1 MRRILVLLL
10 AIAALVVF
18 ARPALAQSKDPI
30 KIGLAAAVSGG
41 SAASGE
47 AIKRGIQIA
56 MDEINAKGGL
66 LGGRKLELVI
76 RDDEGDPAKGVKIAR
91 ELVEREKAVVVFGG
105 LHTTVALAQ
114 VPVWTELK
122 HPYMGPWAAG
132 TEIAQNT
139 QKPNYVFRVS
149 ANDDYADK
157 FMVRYAT
164 EALKKAKPG
173 LLLENT
179 AWGQSNEVGL
189 NKWLGQKG
197 IKPVGIEKFNWG
209 DPDMSPQLLRLKN
222 AGADH
227 IIMVANAPEGAQVV
241 KSRAKIGW
249 EIPMVAHWGISGG
262 RFAELTGDL
271 SDGVAFL
278 QTYSFFGKQ
287 NERGEALLKAL
298 KELKN
303 EEIARRYFIMNSFD
317 GALTILGIVI
327 AVYVSGKHESGLII
341 ISSLG
346 AAVAMAISGIWGA
359 YSIERAER
367 LRVLKELERH
377 LMADLEETEVEKK
390 VNSTTIL
397 VALVDGL
404 SPMLATLL
412 IISPF
417 IASQLGLIGAESA
430 FYYSIAIV
438 VIILF
443 LLGALVGHVA
453 KEDRVKSG
461 AKMILAG
468 IAVAVVVFLLDL
480 LKLLG

>member
-18 ARPALAQSKDPI
+18 AQPALAQSKDPI

-47 AIKRGIQIA
+47 AIKRGILAA
-56 MDEINAKGGL
+56 MDEVNAKGGL

-157 FMVRYAT
+157 FLVRHAT
-164 EALKKAKPG
+164 EVLKKAKPG

-222 AGADH
+222 AGADL

-287 NERGEALLKAL
+287 NEHGEALLKAL
-298 KELKN
+298 KDKYGVKGP
-303 EEIARRYFIMNSFD
+303 EE
-317 GALTILGIVI
+317 VI
-327 AVYVSGKHESGLII
+327 APVGT
-341 ISSLG
+341 
-346 AAVAMAISGIWGA
+346 ANA
-359 YSIERAER
+359 YDGM
-367 LRVLKELERH
+367 H
-377 LMADLEETEVEKK
+377 
-390 VNSTTIL
+390 L
-397 VALVDGL
+397 VALAIAQAGSDDGAKVRDAL
-404 SPMLATLL
+404 ENLKAEYE
-412 IISPF
+412 
-417 IASQLGLIGAESA
+417 GLIKNYKRPFTPEQHDALTDADYIMVVWKGGK
-430 FYYSIAIV
+430 IV
-438 VIILF
+438 P
-443 LLGALVGHVA
+443 VA
-453 KEDRVKSG
+453 QK
-461 AKMILAG
+461 
-468 IAVAVVVFLLDL
+468 
-480 LKLLG
+480 

>member
-18 ARPALAQSKDPI
+18 AQPALAQSKDPI

-105 LHTTVALAQ
+105 LHTTVALAE
-114 VPVWTELK
+114 VPVWQELK
-122 HPYMGPWAAG
+122 HPYMAPWAAG
-132 TEIAQNT
+132 TEIAQNG

-157 FMVRYAT
+157 FLVRYAT
-164 EALKKAKPG
+164 EVLKKAKPG

-222 AGADH
+222 AGADL

-287 NERGEALLKAL
+287 NEHGQALLKAL
-298 KELKN
+298 KDKYGVKGP
-303 EEIARRYFIMNSFD
+303 EE
-317 GALTILGIVI
+317 VI
-327 AVYVSGKHESGLII
+327 APVGT
-341 ISSLG
+341 
-346 AAVAMAISGIWGA
+346 ANA
-359 YSIERAER
+359 YDGM
-367 LRVLKELERH
+367 H
-377 LMADLEETEVEKK
+377 
-390 VNSTTIL
+390 L
-397 VALVDGL
+397 VALAIAQAGSDDGAKVRDAL
-404 SPMLATLL
+404 ENLKADYE
-412 IISPF
+412 
-417 IASQLGLIGAESA
+417 GLIKSYKRPFTPEQHDALTDADYIMVVWKGGK
-430 FYYSIAIV
+430 IV
-438 VIILF
+438 P
-443 LLGALVGHVA
+443 VA
-453 KEDRVKSG
+453 QK
-461 AKMILAG
+461 
-468 IAVAVVVFLLDL
+468 
-480 LKLLG
+480 

>member
-10 AIAALVVF
+10 AIAALVVV
-18 ARPALAQSKDPI
+18 AQPALTQSKDPI

-76 RDDEGDPAKGVKIAR
+76 RDDEGNPAKGVTIAR
-91 ELVEREKAVVVFGG
+91 ELVEREKAAVIFGG

-122 HPYMGPWAAG
+122 TPYMGPWAAG

-139 QKPNYVFRVS
+139 QKPNFVFRVS

-157 FMVRYAT
+157 FLVRHAT
-164 EALKKAKPG
+164 EVLKKSKPG

-189 NKWLGQKG
+189 NKWLGQKN
-197 IKPVGIEKFNWG
+197 IKPVGIEKFNWN

-222 AGADH
+222 AGADVV
-227 IIMVANAPEGAQVV
+227 IMVANAPEGAQVV

-249 EIPMVAHWGISGG
+249 EVPMVAHWGISGG

-287 NERGEALLKAL
+287 NEHGQALLKAL
-298 KELKN
+298 KDKYGVKGP
-303 EEIARRYFIMNSFD
+303 EEIIAPVGTANAYD
-317 GALTILGIVI
+317 G
-327 AVYVSGKHESGLII
+327 
-341 ISSLG
+341 
-346 AAVAMAISGIWGA
+346 M
-359 YSIERAER
+359 R
-367 LRVLKELERH
+367 
-377 LMADLEETEVEKK
+377 
-390 VNSTTIL
+390 L
-397 VALVDGL
+397 VALAIDQAGSTDGTKVRDAL
-404 SPMLATLL
+404 ENLKAEYK
-412 IISPF
+412 
-417 IASQLGLIGAESA
+417 GLIKSYKRPFTPEQHDALTDADYIMVVWKGGK
-430 FYYSIAIV
+430 IV
-438 VIILF
+438 P
-443 LLGALVGHVA
+443 VA
-453 KEDRVKSG
+453 QN
-461 AKMILAG
+461 
-468 IAVAVVVFLLDL
+468 
-480 LKLLG
+480 